1 MKKGFLKENKIFG
14 INLLYVISLLP
25 LIGYSFYKNG
35 IVMVQNGYMSVFKS
49 LQYLVIPI
57 VIIVLSYVFEI
68 YYYLGI
74 KKDKDNHNVLNTIV
88 PYLNTLCYLV
98 CGPMDYLY
106 ITVPLIV
113 ILDVGLKFL
122 ENKIKINQVA
132 LFEIIL
138 VGFLSLLSLYNNA
151 NLYERSIDITLDVS
165 DYFIGKGIGGIGT
178 TSVLLS
184 LVGFIILLFNR
195 YYKKDIPIACFIG
208 YALVGLIIYFVGG
221 ISFNTLLIN
230 TFSSGFVFA
239 TVFVASVSTATP
251 VVRSGRIL
259 YGLLV
264 GVLSAVFVNALKF
277 NLGIYIVILVLGLLC
292 KLFNKFR
299 INAN

>member
-14 INLLYVISLLP
+14 INLLYVVSLLP
-25 LIGYSFYKNG
+25 LIFYSFYKNG
-35 IVMVQNGYMSVFKS
+35 IVMVENGYMSFFKS
-49 LQYLVIPI
+49 LQYIVIPI

-74 KKDKDNHNVLNTIV
+74 KKDKDTHNVLNTIV

-106 ITVPLIV
+106 ITIPLII
-113 ILDVGLKFL
+113 ILDVGLKFIG
-122 ENKIKINQVA
+122 NKVKINQVA
-132 LFEIIL
+132 LYQIIL
-138 VGFLSLLSLYNNA
+138 FGFLSLLSLYNNA
-151 NLYERSIDITLDVS
+151 NLYERSMEITLDVS

-178 TSVLLS
+178 TSVLFS
-184 LVGFIILLFNR
+184 LIGFIILLFNS
-195 YYKKDIPIACFIG
+195 YYKKEIPICS
-208 YALVGLIIYFVGG
+208 LVGYILVSLIVYLVGG
-221 ISFNTLLIN
+221 VNFNTILIN

-239 TVFVASVSTATP
+239 SVYVASISTATP

-264 GVLSAVFVNALKF
+264 GIISAIFVNVLKF
-277 NLGIYIVILVLGLLC
+277 NLGIYIVILILGLLY

-299 INAN
+299 IN